1 MVAEFCSTTVVV
13 LHKECK
19 LQVHTHTPQII
30 YLLYSTII
38 SLSLSLYIYK
48 YICTHIYTYTYIDT
62 HIYIYMIYI
71 YIHMYK
77 NCNMSLGIPGS
88 KEIKFDKL

>member
-38 SLSLSLYIYK
+38 SLSLSI
-48 YICTHIYTYTYIDT
+48 HV
-62 HIYIYMIYI
+62 HIYIYTYI
-71 YIHMYK
+71 YIHIHIYIHIYIYDIYIYMYK
-77 NCNMSLGIPGS
+77 NCNMSPGIPGS